1 MFRGNKMKEENMK
14 PENTRTIHR
23 VINVF
28 GAQNQKMQALEELME
43 LQSALFENVHRETDN
58 RKNIVE
64 EVADVEIMLA
74 QIKEIFDIK
83 PKEIEEIQDYKLR
96 RLDHTIEKYLAKHQ
110 NDSSTSKQQIHID
123 RETSNGR

>member
-1 MFRGNKMKEENMK
+1 MKEENMK
-14 PENTRTIHR
+14 PENKRTIHR
-23 VINVF
+23 VISVF

-64 EVADVEIMLA
+64 EVADVEIMLT

-96 RLDHTIEKYLAKHQ
+96 RLDHTIEKYLVKHQ
-110 NDSSTSKQQIHID
+110 NDSSTSEQQIHID